1 MTAAKL
7 IDGVVGHDLQSSP
20 DFVEALLQSGSYDG
34 YMQANGDRPN
44 CLMLLKRGG
53 ELWDHC
59 DPLLDVGPL

>member
-34 YMQANGDRPN
+34 YMQANGDRPI
-44 CLMLLKRGG
+44 
-53 ELWDHC
+53 
-59 DPLLDVGPL
+59 V